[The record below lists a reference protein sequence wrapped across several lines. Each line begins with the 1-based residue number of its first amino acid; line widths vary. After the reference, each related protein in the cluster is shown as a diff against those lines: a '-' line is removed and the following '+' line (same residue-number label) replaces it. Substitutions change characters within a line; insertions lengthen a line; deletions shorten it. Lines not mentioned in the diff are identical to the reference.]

1 MSNLTF
7 QFDPAMLSGYLL
19 ALLRAGAWIAV
30 TPPFGTK
37 MVPPI
42 IKIGFAAALAL
53 ALGPRIAEQAVPL
66 EPGPLIVAA
75 VLQIAAGLALG
86 FLALMLFSAVQAA
99 GGLIDLLSGLTMASL
114 FDPFT
119 QATSSIFGRFYH
131 LVAVTLLFAIN
142 GHVLLVRGFLT
153 SYSAAPLTDIDLDVV
168 GDILTR
174 DFALFFV
181 AAAEIAL
188 PLLAAL
194 FLADVALALLARA
207 APQMNV
213 FVVGMPLKVLLA
225 ITLAGLALPLLPDAV
240 SSLLNTIV
248 RDGRALVGAG

>member
-1 MSNLTF
+1 VTF
-7 QFDPAMLSGYLL
+7 ELDPALLSGYLL
-19 ALLRAGAWIAV
+19 ALLRAGAWIAI

-42 IKIGFAAALAL
+42 IKIGFAASLAL
-53 ALGPRIAEQAVPL
+53 ALGPQLAEQNVPL
-66 EPGPLIVAA
+66 EPGALIVAA
-75 VLQIAAGLALG
+75 VLQIAAGLILG

-99 GGLIDLLSGLTMASL
+99 GGLIDLMSGLTMAAV

-119 QATSSIFGRFYH
+119 AATSAIFGRFYN
-131 LVAVTLLFAIN
+131 LVAITLLFAIN

-153 SYSAAPLTDIDLDVV
+153 SYTAAPFTNLDLDTV
-168 GDILTR
+168 GQILSK

-181 AAAEIAL
+181 AAVEIAL

-194 FLADVALALLARA
+194 FLADVALALLSRA

-240 SSLLNTIV
+240 SSLVTSIV
-248 RDGRALVGAG
+248 RDGRTLMGAG

>member
-1 MSNLTF
+1 MTF
-7 QFDPAMLSGYLL
+7 DFDPALLSGYLL
-19 ALLRAGAWIAV
+19 ALLRAGAWIAI

-37 MVPPI
+37 MVPVVV
-42 IKIGFAAALAL
+42 KVGFSAALAL
-53 ALGPRIAEQAVPL
+53 ALGPKLAEQAVPL

-99 GGLIDLLSGLTMASL
+99 GGLIDLLSGLTIASL
-114 FDPFT
+114 WDPMT
-119 QATSSIFGRFYH
+119 QASAAIFGRFYN

-153 SYSAAPLTDIDLDVV
+153 SYTAAPLTDIDLDVV
-168 GDILTR
+168 GDILTK
-174 DFALFFV
+174 DFVLFFV
-181 AAAEIAL
+181 AAVEIAL

-194 FLADVALALLARA
+194 FLADVALALLSRA

-240 SSLLNTIV
+240 SSLLDSII